1 VARAGSGAGFQT
13 FEGIMIFTT
22 RSLTAGASLLALAG
36 LADFDATTGAFDL
49 RPFNLYE
56 ASGALAG
63 LLSSALAGL
72 AAVKGWG
79 RK

>member
-1 VARAGSGAGFQT
+1 MNWTAVRL
-13 FEGIMIFTT
+13 
-22 RSLTAGASLLALAG
+22 LTYAACAGASLLTLAG
-36 LADFDATTGAFDL
+36 LADFDTTTGAFDL

-72 AAVKGWG
+72 ALVKGWG

>member
-1 VARAGSGAGFQT
+1 MNWTAVRL
-13 FEGIMIFTT
+13 
-22 RSLTAGASLLALAG
+22 LTYAACAGASLLTLAG
-36 LADFDATTGAFDL
+36 LADFDAATGAFDL

-72 AAVKGWG
+72 ALVKGWG